1 MTEQDLIARRVRD
14 VISEVAL
21 DTPEQYILPQ
31 TQLRS
36 NLGLDEMDLFDIMHS
51 LHAEFDIFIDDAGH
65 DSITAPNATAGDVL
79 DVVMRHLT
87 KFQPKP

>member
-21 DTPEQYILPQ
+21 DTPEYKIKPETRLQAD
-31 TQLRS
+31 
-36 NLGLDEMDLFDIMHS
+36 LGMDGFDVS
-51 LHAEFDIFIDDAGH
+51 LLVGDLEEEFSIDRIDDAGY

-79 DVVMRHLT
+79 DVVMRHL
-87 KFQPKP
+87 KKEKV